1 MIWTAESYRMYL
13 RSGHWAVVRQETLRA
28 ADFRCARCG
37 RGRSVVLDVHHR
49 TYERIGAE
57 QPGDLEVL
65 CRPCHGAEHGI
76 EPAPPPR
83 AAWNWESVAAI
94 LPRTLARLG
103 LTFTA
108 KVS

>member
-1 MIWTAESYRMYL
+1 MIWTAESYRLYL
-13 RSGHWAVVRQETLRA
+13 RSEHWAVVRQETLRA

-65 CRPCHGAEHGI
+65 CRPCHGAEHGKN
-76 EPAPPPR
+76 PDPR
-83 AAWNWESVAAI
+83 RGAWRWEHIAVI
-94 LPRTLARLG
+94 LPRVLRKIG
-103 LTFTA
+103 LTVTSKA
-108 KVS
+108 S